1 MIQPFKN
8 AREVSEHLLERTGHA
23 LLSHDIDSLIACFCI
38 PTEIQTF
45 EGRRLIKTTDEL
57 RKVFLAVTKHYATT
71 GVTDMVRHCVE
82 ASFTDP
88 HTVVA
93 MHETR
98 LITGN
103 IITRNPFPALSVLK
117 FNGQLWQI
125 ASSSY
130 AIEEDQ
136 RDHNAALMCAGEE
149 YPFPK
154 PNPEIPAEIQKR
166 YAIPMTGPDC
176 SKE

>member
-1 MIQPFKN
+1 MNQPFN
-8 AREVSEHLLERTGHA
+8 TAREVSEHLLEKTGQA
-23 LLSHDIDSLIACFCI
+23 ILSDNAENFLTCFCL
-38 PTEIQTF
+38 PNEIQTF
-45 EGRRLIKTTDEL
+45 DGRRLIKTAEEL
-57 RKVFLAVTKHYATT
+57 RQVFLAVTKHYATI

-103 IITRNPFPALSVLK
+103 VITRNPFPALSVLK
-117 FNGQLWQI
+117 YNGSKWQI

-130 AIEEDQ
+130 AIEDQ
-136 RDHNAALMCAGEE
+136 REHNAALMSAGHD
-149 YPFPK
+149 YPSDDGLSLPFK
-154 PNPEIPAEIQKR
+154 KF
-166 YAIPMTGPDC
+166 
-176 SKE
+176 